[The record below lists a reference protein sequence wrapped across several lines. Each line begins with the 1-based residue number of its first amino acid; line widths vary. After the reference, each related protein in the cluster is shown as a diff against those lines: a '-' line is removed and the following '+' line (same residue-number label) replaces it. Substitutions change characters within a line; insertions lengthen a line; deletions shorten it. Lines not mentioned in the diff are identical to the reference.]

1 MPQIGL
7 GRGSFEPERKTP
19 GAIIIPMD
27 QNNPSIIRTGGD
39 ADLAFAVVVLAS
51 YFATF
56 SSLQSATP
64 LKIVVLIALG
74 TAYLAVG
81 IYGYAYCVRRKSTQL
96 SILYFVVQI
105 ILGGL
110 IVYLGKGAGF
120 NALVLMPLAGHV
132 VMLLPRRSAYV
143 ALAVI
148 TFTYVAAVYAFS
160 RSIAIVWEGLPIF
173 VAGVI
178 FIVVFTQMA
187 LNEESSRREVERL
200 VKELT
205 DVNQR
210 LREYAIQAEDLAT
223 AKERNR
229 LAREIHDGLGHYLTT
244 IYMQIQAARAVAAND
259 KGRAGTILAKAQNLT
274 QEALADVRQSVAAL
288 RSPIDGFQPLAEMI
302 GGLLEAA
309 RNAGIEPDLIV
320 TGEEPALN
328 PQTRWTLYRA
338 AQEGISNTCK
348 HAKASHLWIK
358 LDYSQN
364 ACVELGVEDNGVGPG
379 EYQEG
384 FGLMG
389 LKERVSSVGG
399 ELEIGLSPHGGF
411 EFDIKVPA

>member
-1 MPQIGL
+1 MNL
-7 GRGSFEPERKTP
+7 DK
-19 GAIIIPMD
+19 
-27 QNNPSIIRTGGD
+27 PSIIRTGGD

-56 SSLQSATP
+56 SSLQSASAV
-64 LKIVVLIALG
+64 KIVVLISLG
-74 TAYLAVG
+74 TAYLAAG

-96 SILYFVVQI
+96 SILYFWIQI
-105 ILGGL
+105 MLGGL
-110 IVYLGKGAGF
+110 IVYLGRGAGF
-120 NALVLMPLAGHV
+120 NALVLMPLAGHAV
-132 VMLLPRRSAYV
+132 ILLPRRTAYI
-143 ALAVI
+143 ALFVI
-148 TFTYVAAVYAFS
+148 TFSYVAAVFAFS
-160 RSIAIVWEGLPIF
+160 GSVEAVWTGLPIF
-173 VAGVI
+173 VAGLI

-200 VKELT
+200 LNELT
-205 DVNQR
+205 AVNQR

-244 IYMQIQAARAVAAND
+244 IYMQIQAARAVSGND
-259 KGRAGTILAKAQNLT
+259 KGRAEAILSKAQNLT
-274 QEALADVRQSVAAL
+274 QEALADVRHSVAAL
-288 RSPIDGFQPLAEMI
+288 RSPIDGHKPLADMI
-302 GGLLEAA
+302 GGLLDGA
-309 RNAGIEPDLIV
+309 RNAGIEPELIV
-320 TGEEPALN
+320 TGEERPLN

-348 HAKASHLWIK
+348 HAHASRLWIN
-358 LDYSQN
+358 LDFTQS
-364 ACVELGVEDNGVGPG
+364 ACVELEVEDNGVGPG
-379 EYQEG
+379 EYKEG

-399 ELEIGLSPHGGF
+399 ELQIGSSPKGGF

>member
-1 MPQIGL
+1 MNL
-7 GRGSFEPERKTP
+7 DK
-19 GAIIIPMD
+19 
-27 QNNPSIIRTGGD
+27 PSIIRTGGD

-56 SSLQSATP
+56 SSLQSASAV
-64 LKIVVLIALG
+64 KIVVLISLG
-74 TAYLAVG
+74 TAYLAAG

-96 SILYFVVQI
+96 SILYFWIQI
-105 ILGGL
+105 MLGGL
-110 IVYLGKGAGF
+110 IVYLGRGAGF
-120 NALVLMPLAGHV
+120 NALVLMPLAGHAV
-132 VMLLPRRSAYV
+132 ILLPRRTAYI
-143 ALAVI
+143 ALFVI
-148 TFTYVAAVYAFS
+148 TFSYVAAVFAFS
-160 RSIAIVWEGLPIF
+160 GSVEAVWTGLPIF
-173 VAGVI
+173 VAGLI

-200 VKELT
+200 LNELT
-205 DVNQR
+205 AVNQR

-244 IYMQIQAARAVAAND
+244 IYMQIQAARAVSGND
-259 KGRAGTILAKAQNLT
+259 KGRAEAILSKAQNLT
-274 QEALADVRQSVAAL
+274 QEALTDVRHSVAAL
-288 RSPIDGFQPLAEMI
+288 RSPIDGHKPLADMI
-302 GGLLEAA
+302 GGLLDGA
-309 RNAGIEPDLIV
+309 RNAGIEPELIV
-320 TGEEPALN
+320 SGDERPLN

-348 HAKASHLWIK
+348 HAHASRLWIN
-358 LDYSQN
+358 LDFTQS
-364 ACVELGVEDNGVGPG
+364 ACVELEVEDNGVGPG
-379 EYQEG
+379 EYKEG

-399 ELEIGLSPHGGF
+399 ELQIGSSPKGGF

>member
-1 MPQIGL
+1 MNQD
-7 GRGSFEPERKTP
+7 K
-19 GAIIIPMD
+19 
-27 QNNPSIIRTGGD
+27 PSIIRTGGD

-56 SSLQSATP
+56 SSLQSASA
-64 LKIVVLIALG
+64 LKIVVLISLG
-74 TAYLAVG
+74 TAYLAAG

-96 SILYFVVQI
+96 SVGYFLLQI
-105 ILGGL
+105 MLGGL

-120 NALVLMPLAGHV
+120 NALVLMPLAGHAV
-132 VMLLPRRSAYV
+132 ILLPRRTAYV
-143 ALAVI
+143 ALFVI
-148 TFTYVAAVYAFS
+148 TFSYVAAVYAFS
-160 RSIAIVWEGLPIF
+160 GSVETVWTGLPIF
-173 VAGVI
+173 VAGLI

-200 VKELT
+200 LNELT
-205 DVNQR
+205 AVNHR

-244 IYMQIQAARAVAAND
+244 IYMQIQAARAVSGND
-259 KGRAGTILAKAQNLT
+259 KVRAEEILSKAQTLT
-274 QEALADVRQSVAAL
+274 QEALADVRHSVAAL
-288 RSPIDGFQPLAEMI
+288 RSPIDGHKPLADMI
-302 GGLLEAA
+302 GGLLEGA
-309 RNAGIEPDLIV
+309 RNAGIEPELIV
-320 TGEEPALN
+320 SGEERPLN

-348 HAKASHLWIK
+348 HANASHLWIK
-358 LDYSQN
+358 LDFSQT
-364 ACVELGVEDNGVGPG
+364 AQVELEVEDNGVGPG
-379 EYQEG
+379 DYKEG

-389 LKERVSSVGG
+389 LKERVNSVGG
-399 ELEIGLSPHGGF
+399 ELQIGSSPKGGF

>member
-1 MPQIGL
+1 MNL
-7 GRGSFEPERKTP
+7 DK
-19 GAIIIPMD
+19 
-27 QNNPSIIRTGGD
+27 PSIIRTGGD

-56 SSLQSATP
+56 SSLQSASAV
-64 LKIVVLIALG
+64 KIVVLISLG
-74 TAYLAVG
+74 TAYLAAG

-96 SILYFVVQI
+96 SILYFWIQI
-105 ILGGL
+105 MLGGL
-110 IVYLGKGAGF
+110 IVYLGRGAGF
-120 NALVLMPLAGHV
+120 NALVLMPLAGHAV
-132 VMLLPRRSAYV
+132 ILLPRRTAYI
-143 ALAVI
+143 ALFVF
-148 TFTYVAAVYAFS
+148 TFSYVAAVFAFS
-160 RSIAIVWEGLPIF
+160 GSVEAVWTGLPIF
-173 VAGVI
+173 VAGLI

-200 VKELT
+200 LNELT
-205 DVNQR
+205 AVNQR

-244 IYMQIQAARAVAAND
+244 IYMQIQAARAVSGND
-259 KGRAGTILAKAQNLT
+259 KGRAEAILSKAQNLT
-274 QEALADVRQSVAAL
+274 QEALADVRHSVAAL
-288 RSPIDGFQPLAEMI
+288 RSPIDGHKPLADMI
-302 GGLLEAA
+302 GGLLDGA
-309 RNAGIEPDLIV
+309 RNAGIEPELIV
-320 TGEEPALN
+320 SGDERPLN

-348 HAKASHLWIK
+348 HAHASRLWIN
-358 LDYSQN
+358 LDFTQS
-364 ACVELGVEDNGVGPG
+364 ACVELEVEDNGVGPG
-379 EYQEG
+379 EYKEG

-399 ELEIGLSPHGGF
+399 ELQIGSSPKGGF

>member
-1 MPQIGL
+1 MNL
-7 GRGSFEPERKTP
+7 DK
-19 GAIIIPMD
+19 
-27 QNNPSIIRTGGD
+27 PSIIRTGGD

-56 SSLQSATP
+56 SSLQSASAV
-64 LKIVVLIALG
+64 KIVVLISLG
-74 TAYLAVG
+74 TAYLAAG

-96 SILYFVVQI
+96 SILYFWIQI
-105 ILGGL
+105 MLGGL
-110 IVYLGKGAGF
+110 IVYLGRGAGF
-120 NALVLMPLAGHV
+120 NALVLMPLAGHAV
-132 VMLLPRRSAYV
+132 ILLPRRTAYI
-143 ALAVI
+143 ALFVI
-148 TFTYVAAVYAFS
+148 TFSYVAAVFAFS
-160 RSIAIVWEGLPIF
+160 GSVEAVWTGLPIF
-173 VAGVI
+173 VAGLI

-200 VKELT
+200 LNELT
-205 DVNQR
+205 AVNQR

-244 IYMQIQAARAVAAND
+244 IYMQIQAARAVSGND
-259 KGRAGTILAKAQNLT
+259 KGRAEAILSKAQNLT
-274 QEALADVRQSVAAL
+274 QEALADVRHSVAAL
-288 RSPIDGFQPLAEMI
+288 RSPIDGHKPLADMI
-302 GGLLEAA
+302 GGLLDGA
-309 RNAGIEPDLIV
+309 RNAGIEPELIV
-320 TGEEPALN
+320 SGDERPLN

-348 HAKASHLWIK
+348 HAHASRLWIN
-358 LDYSQN
+358 LDFTQS
-364 ACVELGVEDNGVGPG
+364 ACVELEVEDNGVGPG
-379 EYQEG
+379 EYKEG

-399 ELEIGLSPHGGF
+399 ELQIGSSPKGGF

>member
-1 MPQIGL
+1 MNL
-7 GRGSFEPERKTP
+7 DK
-19 GAIIIPMD
+19 
-27 QNNPSIIRTGGD
+27 PSIIRTGGD

-56 SSLQSATP
+56 SSLQSASAV
-64 LKIVVLIALG
+64 KIVVLISLG
-74 TAYLAVG
+74 TAYLAAG

-96 SILYFVVQI
+96 SILYFWIQI
-105 ILGGL
+105 MLGGL
-110 IVYLGKGAGF
+110 IVYLGRGAGF
-120 NALVLMPLAGHV
+120 NALVLMPLAGHAV
-132 VMLLPRRSAYV
+132 ILLPRRTAYI
-143 ALAVI
+143 ALFVI
-148 TFTYVAAVYAFS
+148 TFSYVAAVFAFS
-160 RSIAIVWEGLPIF
+160 GSVEAVWTGLPIF
-173 VAGVI
+173 VAGLI

-200 VKELT
+200 LNELT
-205 DVNQR
+205 AVNQR

-244 IYMQIQAARAVAAND
+244 IYMQIQAARAVSGND
-259 KGRAGTILAKAQNLT
+259 KGRAEAILSKAQNLT
-274 QEALADVRQSVAAL
+274 QEALTDVRHSVAAL
-288 RSPIDGFQPLAEMI
+288 RSPIDGHKPLADMI
-302 GGLLEAA
+302 GGLLDGA
-309 RNAGIEPDLIV
+309 RNAGIEPELIV
-320 TGEEPALN
+320 TGEERPLN

-348 HAKASHLWIK
+348 HAHASRLWIN
-358 LDYSQN
+358 LDFTQS
-364 ACVELGVEDNGVGPG
+364 ACVELEVEDNGVGPG
-379 EYQEG
+379 EYKEG

-399 ELEIGLSPHGGF
+399 ELQIGSSPKGGF

>member
-1 MPQIGL
+1 MNL
-7 GRGSFEPERKTP
+7 DK
-19 GAIIIPMD
+19 
-27 QNNPSIIRTGGD
+27 PSIIRTGGD

-56 SSLQSATP
+56 SSLQSASAV
-64 LKIVVLIALG
+64 KIVVLISLG
-74 TAYLAVG
+74 TAYLAAG

-96 SILYFVVQI
+96 SILYFWIQI
-105 ILGGL
+105 MLGGL
-110 IVYLGKGAGF
+110 IVYLGRGAGF
-120 NALVLMPLAGHV
+120 NALVLMPLAGHAV
-132 VMLLPRRSAYV
+132 ILLPRRTAYI
-143 ALAVI
+143 ALFVI
-148 TFTYVAAVYAFS
+148 TFSYVAAVFAFS
-160 RSIAIVWEGLPIF
+160 GSVEAVWTGLPIF
-173 VAGVI
+173 VAGLI

-200 VKELT
+200 LNELT
-205 DVNQR
+205 AVNQR

-244 IYMQIQAARAVAAND
+244 IYMQIQAARAVSGND
-259 KGRAGTILAKAQNLT
+259 KGRAEAILSKAQNLT
-274 QEALADVRQSVAAL
+274 QEALADVRHSVAAL
-288 RSPIDGFQPLAEMI
+288 RSPIDGHKPLADMI
-302 GGLLEAA
+302 GGLLDGA
-309 RNAGIEPDLIV
+309 RNAGIEPELIV
-320 TGEEPALN
+320 TGEERPLN

-348 HAKASHLWIK
+348 HAHASRLWIN
-358 LDYSQN
+358 LDFTQS
-364 ACVELGVEDNGVGPG
+364 ACVELEVEDNGIGPG
-379 EYQEG
+379 EYKEG

-399 ELEIGLSPHGGF
+399 ELQIGSSPKGGF

>member
-1 MPQIGL
+1 MNL
-7 GRGSFEPERKTP
+7 DK
-19 GAIIIPMD
+19 
-27 QNNPSIIRTGGD
+27 PSIIRTGGD

-56 SSLQSATP
+56 SSLQSASAV
-64 LKIVVLIALG
+64 KIVVLISLG
-74 TAYLAVG
+74 TAYLAAG

-96 SILYFVVQI
+96 SILYFWIQI
-105 ILGGL
+105 MLGGL
-110 IVYLGKGAGF
+110 IVYLGRGAGF
-120 NALVLMPLAGHV
+120 NALVLMPLAGHAV
-132 VMLLPRRSAYV
+132 ILLPRRTAYI
-143 ALAVI
+143 ALFVI
-148 TFTYVAAVYAFS
+148 TFSYVAAVFAFS
-160 RSIAIVWEGLPIF
+160 GSVEAVWTGLPIF
-173 VAGVI
+173 VAGLI

-200 VKELT
+200 LNELT
-205 DVNQR
+205 AVNQR

-244 IYMQIQAARAVAAND
+244 IYMQIQAARAVSGND
-259 KGRAGTILAKAQNLT
+259 KGRAEAILSKAQNLT
-274 QEALADVRQSVAAL
+274 QEALADVRHSVAAL
-288 RSPIDGFQPLAEMI
+288 RSPIDGHKPLADMI
-302 GGLLEAA
+302 GGLLDGA
-309 RNAGIEPDLIV
+309 RNAGIEPELIV
-320 TGEEPALN
+320 TGEERPLN

-348 HAKASHLWIK
+348 HAHASRLWIN
-358 LDYSQN
+358 LDFTQS
-364 ACVELGVEDNGVGPG
+364 ACVELEVEDNGVGPG
-379 EYQEG
+379 EYTEG

-399 ELEIGLSPHGGF
+399 ELQIGSSPKGGF

>member
-1 MPQIGL
+1 MNL
-7 GRGSFEPERKTP
+7 DK
-19 GAIIIPMD
+19 
-27 QNNPSIIRTGGD
+27 PSIIRTGGD

-56 SSLQSATP
+56 SSLQSASAV
-64 LKIVVLIALG
+64 KIVVLISLG
-74 TAYLAVG
+74 TAYLAAG

-96 SILYFVVQI
+96 SILYFWIQI
-105 ILGGL
+105 MLGGL
-110 IVYLGKGAGF
+110 IVYLGRGAGF
-120 NALVLMPLAGHV
+120 NALVLMPLAGHAV
-132 VMLLPRRSAYV
+132 ILLPRRTAYI
-143 ALAVI
+143 ALFVI
-148 TFTYVAAVYAFS
+148 TFSYVAAVFAFS
-160 RSIAIVWEGLPIF
+160 GSVEAVWTGLPIF
-173 VAGVI
+173 VAGLI

-200 VKELT
+200 LNELT
-205 DVNQR
+205 AVNQR

-244 IYMQIQAARAVAAND
+244 IYMQIQAARAVSGND
-259 KGRAGTILAKAQNLT
+259 KGRAEAILSKAQNLT
-274 QEALADVRQSVAAL
+274 QEALADVRHSVAAL
-288 RSPIDGFQPLAEMI
+288 RSPIDGHKPLADMI
-302 GGLLEAA
+302 GGLLDGA
-309 RNAGIEPDLIV
+309 RNAGIEPELIV
-320 TGEEPALN
+320 SGDERPLN

-348 HAKASHLWIK
+348 HAHASRLWIN
-358 LDYSQN
+358 LDFTQS
-364 ACVELGVEDNGVGPG
+364 ACVELEVEDNGVGPG
-379 EYQEG
+379 EYTEG

-399 ELEIGLSPHGGF
+399 ELQIGSSPKGGF

>member
-1 MPQIGL
+1 MNL
-7 GRGSFEPERKTP
+7 DK
-19 GAIIIPMD
+19 
-27 QNNPSIIRTGGD
+27 PSIIRTGGD

-56 SSLQSATP
+56 SSLQSASAV
-64 LKIVVLIALG
+64 KIVVLISLG
-74 TAYLAVG
+74 TAYLAAG

-96 SILYFVVQI
+96 SILYFWIQI
-105 ILGGL
+105 MLGGL
-110 IVYLGKGAGF
+110 IVYLGRGAGF
-120 NALVLMPLAGHV
+120 NALVLMPLAGHAV
-132 VMLLPRRSAYV
+132 ILLPRRTAYI
-143 ALAVI
+143 ALFVI
-148 TFTYVAAVYAFS
+148 TFSYVAAVFAFS
-160 RSIAIVWEGLPIF
+160 GSVEAVWTGLPIF
-173 VAGVI
+173 VAGLI

-200 VKELT
+200 LNELT
-205 DVNQR
+205 AVNQR

-244 IYMQIQAARAVAAND
+244 IYMQIQAARAVSGND
-259 KGRAGTILAKAQNLT
+259 KGRAEAILSKAQNLT
-274 QEALADVRQSVAAL
+274 QEALADVRHSVAAL
-288 RSPIDGFQPLAEMI
+288 RSPIDGHKPLADMI
-302 GGLLEAA
+302 GGLLDGA
-309 RNAGIEPDLIV
+309 RNAGIEPELIV
-320 TGEEPALN
+320 SGDERPLN

-348 HAKASHLWIK
+348 HAHASRLWIN
-358 LDYSQN
+358 LDFTQS
-364 ACVELGVEDNGVGPG
+364 ACVELEVEDNGIGPG
-379 EYQEG
+379 EYKEG

-399 ELEIGLSPHGGF
+399 ELQIGSSPKGGF

>member
-1 MPQIGL
+1 MNL
-7 GRGSFEPERKTP
+7 DK
-19 GAIIIPMD
+19 
-27 QNNPSIIRTGGD
+27 PSIIRTGGD

-56 SSLQSATP
+56 SSLQSASAV
-64 LKIVVLIALG
+64 KIVVLISLG
-74 TAYLAVG
+74 TAYLAAG

-96 SILYFVVQI
+96 SILYFWIQI
-105 ILGGL
+105 MLGGL
-110 IVYLGKGAGF
+110 IVYLGRGAGF
-120 NALVLMPLAGHV
+120 NALVLMPLAGHAV
-132 VMLLPRRSAYV
+132 ILLPRRTAYI
-143 ALAVI
+143 ALFVI
-148 TFTYVAAVYAFS
+148 TFSYVAAVFAFS
-160 RSIAIVWEGLPIF
+160 GSVEAVWTGLPIF
-173 VAGVI
+173 VAGLI

-200 VKELT
+200 LNELT
-205 DVNQR
+205 AVNQR

-244 IYMQIQAARAVAAND
+244 IYMQIQAARAVSGND
-259 KGRAGTILAKAQNLT
+259 KGRAEAILSKAQNLT
-274 QEALADVRQSVAAL
+274 QEALTDVRHSVAAL
-288 RSPIDGFQPLAEMI
+288 RSPIDGHKPLADMI
-302 GGLLEAA
+302 GGLLDGA
-309 RNAGIEPDLIV
+309 RNAGIEPELIV
-320 TGEEPALN
+320 SGDERPLN

-348 HAKASHLWIK
+348 HAHASRLWIN
-358 LDYSQN
+358 LDFTQS
-364 ACVELGVEDNGVGPG
+364 ACVELEVEDNGIGPG
-379 EYQEG
+379 EYKEG

-399 ELEIGLSPHGGF
+399 ELQIGSSPKGGF